1 MNEQVIKFIKKCV
14 WVAIS
19 AFVIRCSISHV
30 ELIGG
35 VSLYSLWGY
44 AGEAIG
50 FTTVIMLFYEKH
62 LWKYNPLEDTP
73 RMKKTYAG
81 TLKSTYDG
89 VERQVTIKIKQSL
102 LSISISLKSE
112 ESESRSVVAS
122 ITNIGDE
129 WELTY
134 TYYNVP
140 LANVRERSSIH
151 YGTSI
156 LSLMDVSHIT
166 GQYFTDRK
174 TTGDMDFLALDEE
187 RRAMKLW
194 KKN

>member
-62 LWKYNPLEDTP
+62 LWTKRFMNE
-73 RMKKTYAG
+73 MA
-81 TLKSTYDG
+81 
-89 VERQVTIKIKQSL
+89 
-102 LSISISLKSE
+102 
-112 ESESRSVVAS
+112 
-122 ITNIGDE
+122 
-129 WELTY
+129 
-134 TYYNVP
+134 
-140 LANVRERSSIH
+140 
-151 YGTSI
+151 
-156 LSLMDVSHIT
+156 
-166 GQYFTDRK
+166 DRK
-174 TTGDMDFLALDEE
+174 T
-187 RRAMKLW
+187 RADAEYVILREAPIPAKAPWLSLRNMI
-194 KKN
+194 